1 MYRLH
6 ELFNPDK
13 VRQMVRHDPGLLS
26 RLASEPEENVK
37 RRAEL
42 KEQEKSLKAAC
53 DVCREN
59 MIYSSVQFAQPATE
73 DSTPPERGS
82 PSLLDPTYQISG
94 RATTSTHERSSSSSS
109 ASVESESTSLMV
121 PSRGHSHYGLI
132 GGSKPQD
139 GQEEHEEL

>member
-6 ELFNPDK
+6 DLFNPEK
-13 VRQMVRHDPGLLS
+13 VQQMVHDDPDLLS
-26 RLASEPEENVK
+26 RLASEPGENVK

-53 DVCREN
+53 DLCREN

-73 DSTPPERGS
+73 DSTLPERGS
-82 PSLLDPTYQISG
+82 PSLLDPTYEING
-94 RATTSTHERSSSSSS
+94 YATTSSHERSTSPSS
-109 ASVESESTSLMV
+109 ASVQSESTSLTV
-121 PSRGHSHYGLI
+121 PSQGHSHHSLI

-139 GQEEHEEL
+139 G